1 MAAAYMRA
9 SGTAIREMPIAE
21 RPAPQTG
28 QFTARVAAKDGCNV
42 ALTASG
48 NSFFVLPS
56 DSVSRDVQ
64 VGERL
69 SLRFNQGRALIENGR
84 ARGR

>member
-1 MAAAYMRA
+1 MRA
-9 SGTAIREMPIAE
+9 SGAAIREMPITE

-28 QFTARVAAKDGCNV
+28 QFSAKVVAKDGAQV
-42 ALTASG
+42 AFAAAG

-56 DSVSRDVQ
+56 SSLCGDVQ

-69 SLRFNQGRALIENGR
+69 SLRFNQGRASLENGR
-84 ARGR
+84 TRGR

>member
-1 MAAAYMRA
+1 MAAAYIRT
-9 SGTAIREMPIAE
+9 SGTAIREMPITK

-28 QFTARVAAKDGCNV
+28 QFTTRVVATDGFNV
-42 ALTASG
+42 ALAASG

-56 DSVSRDVQ
+56 DSLGRDVQ

-69 SLRFNQGRALIENGR
+69 FLRFNQGRALIENGR
-84 ARGR
+84 TRGR

>member
-1 MAAAYMRA
+1 MAAAYMRT
-9 SGTAIREMPIAE
+9 SGTAIREMPITE

-28 QFTARVAAKDGCNV
+28 QFCAKVITKDGLHV
-42 ALTASG
+42 AFAASG

-56 DSVSRDVQ
+56 DSLGRDVQ

-69 SLRFNQGRALIENGR
+69 SLRFNQGRASLDNGR
-84 ARGR
+84 GRGR